1 MALQSLDVRNAL
13 RHSSSFSLNPIVGE
27 LNARAFVKSI
37 IRVCSVTRPLRWHE
51 RLLLRL
57 LLRSLRV
64 DRVLILQYR
73 RATSQQCR
81 VFAAQMQLE
90 FCRQHLEQ
98 LYRSSRDH

>member
-1 MALQSLDVRNAL
+1 
-13 RHSSSFSLNPIVGE
+13 
-27 LNARAFVKSI
+27 
-37 IRVCSVTRPLRWHE
+37 
-51 RLLLRL
+51 

-98 LYRSSRDH
+98 LYRSSRDHWQPVQEPVWSVRHSAGL